1 MPSVNTTPQDLRNYK
16 CVPLDLLK
24 NTNAQNQVQF
34 NVTGND
40 VSLQDMKEDMAQLIV
55 SSGPIKG
62 ALSPDEFENYI
73 ILPLVSIIIIV
84 FIFVLFFCGYKIATV
99 NILRERGMYIAG
111 GLIVLGIII
120 ALIVLAALKK
130 LYS

>member
-1 MPSVNTTPQDLRNYK
+1 MPSVDTRPQDLRNYK

-130 LYS
+130 L

>member
-1 MPSVNTTPQDLRNYK
+1 MPSVDTTPQDLRNYK

-130 LYS
+130 L

>member
-1 MPSVNTTPQDLRNYK
+1 MPSVHTTPQDLRNYK

-130 LYS
+130 L

>member
-130 LYS
+130 L